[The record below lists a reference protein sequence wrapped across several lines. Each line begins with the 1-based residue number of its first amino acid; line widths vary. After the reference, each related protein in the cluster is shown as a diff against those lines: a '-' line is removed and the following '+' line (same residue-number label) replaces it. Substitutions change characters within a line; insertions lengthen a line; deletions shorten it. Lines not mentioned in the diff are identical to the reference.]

1 MINCN
6 LKNRDFSL
14 AKNIIE
20 THDSINQIK
29 LMHKPNSTKEILIVV
44 DNSGEIVAITI
55 DLINDKNKKSKLEK
69 YEVIKIQKYNSKI
82 DYHDNSPWS
91 VDCQYPYIII
101 GSNNRT
107 VFVFNYEKKKK
118 KIMKIIMSKI
128 III

>member
-20 THDSINQIK
+20 TYGSINQIK

-55 DLINDKNKKSKLEK
+55 DLINDENKKSKLEK
-69 YEVIKIQKYNSKI
+69 YEVVKIQKYN
-82 DYHDNSPWS
+82 
-91 VDCQYPYIII
+91 
-101 GSNNRT
+101 
-107 VFVFNYEKKKK
+107 
-118 KIMKIIMSKI
+118 
-128 III
+128 